1 MLRSNVAE
9 QHSWTQSQQKQD
21 AHLYV
26 DARSTPPRCAAV
38 LFLDGHTYFTDGE
51 PGKEHMKCIEKRG
64 DGQILS
70 LELMAIAVGLATFA
84 EELQG
89 RQVWIFED
97 NTAAEVK
104 SASMQLCVMC
114 VLVCVGSHTER

>member
-26 DARSTPPRCAAV
+26 DARSTPPRCVAV

-51 PGKEHMKCIEKRG
+51 PGKEHMKCIGKRG

-70 LELMAIAVGLATFA
+70 LELMAIAMGLATFA

-97 NTAAEVK
+97 NAAAEVK
-104 SASMQLCVMC
+104 SASMQLCLMC
-114 VLVCVGSHTER
+114 VPVCVGSHTKR